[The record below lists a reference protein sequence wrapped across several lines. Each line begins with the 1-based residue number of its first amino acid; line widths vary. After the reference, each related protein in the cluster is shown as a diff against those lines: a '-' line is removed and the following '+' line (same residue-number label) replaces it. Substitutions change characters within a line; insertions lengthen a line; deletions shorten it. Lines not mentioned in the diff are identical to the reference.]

1 MRRGRGVAILAV
13 ALACTGS
20 ACSDRETRGEP
31 TSIGVAAAPSLSEA
45 MSELIEIFEGEN
57 PGIRVD
63 LEVGRSD
70 DIAVG
75 LVDRTDINVFAS
87 AGEEAVAV
95 AAERGAVTDP
105 VPFALNNVVVA
116 VPSGNPHRVSGIRDL
131 ARPGLKV
138 GLCEPTAPCGR
149 AAESLLSAAGVVPSA
164 VEWSESSRALTAR
177 LADNDLHA
185 GIVYRTDV
193 AASRGWVSQVD
204 AAPHEHRM
212 MQAAGTTRYI
222 LARVPG
228 GEEGA
233 DARIEQAAAARFREL
248 ILSDR
253 GRRALESAGLAPLI

>member
-1 MRRGRGVAILAV
+1 MRRGRGVAILGV
-13 ALACTGS
+13 ALACTAA
-20 ACSDRETRGEP
+20 ACSDRESRGEP
-31 TSIGVAAAPSLSEA
+31 TTIGVAAAPSLSGA
-45 MSELIEIFEGEN
+45 MSELIGIFEGEN
-57 PGIRVD
+57 PGIRVT

-70 DIAVG
+70 DIARG
-75 LVDRTDINVFAS
+75 LADRTDINVFAA
-87 AGEEAVAV
+87 AGEDAVSL
-95 AAERGAVTDP
+95 AAGRGAVTDP

-138 GLCEPTAPCGR
+138 GLCERTAPCGQ
-149 AAESLLSAAGVVPSA
+149 AAESLLSAAGVAPSA
-164 VEWSESSRALTAR
+164 VEWSEGSRALTAR
-177 LADNDLHA
+177 LADNDVHA

-193 AASRGWVSQVD
+193 AASRGWVSQVA

-212 MQAAGTTRYI
+212 MQASGTTRYI

-233 DARIEQAAAARFREL
+233 DARMEQAAAEGFREL
-248 ILSDR
+248 VLSDR